1 MIVVDTNVL
10 VYAVSDQHPLVEPSR
25 RLVEAATARLLRA
38 TTTTDVIQEFAHVR
52 TRRYG
57 RRDAVRDARRYAALL
72 GPLITVDEND
82 LDDGLQI
89 YERNAQLDSFDAVL
103 AAAAINRDADALVS
117 ADRAFAG
124 IRRLRHV
131 DPATPA
137 LDELISSA

>member
-10 VYAVSDQHPLVEPSR
+10 VYAVSDHHPLVEPSR
-25 RLVEAATARLLRA
+25 RLIEAASTGRVHV
-38 TTTTDVIQEFAHVR
+38 TTTIDVIQEFTHVR

-57 RRDAVRDARRYAALL
+57 RRDAVRDARRYATLL
-72 GPLITVDEND
+72 SPLISVDEND

-89 YERNAQLDSFDAVL
+89 YERAERLDSFDAVL

-117 ADRAFAG
+117 ADIAFSG

-137 LDELISSA
+137 LEELMSS